1 MKLNNLNF
9 QLIRIFKNKE
19 VIEIL
24 NKRYL
29 EISKVLDFYY
39 DKSNDITKKIIINEI
54 VHFRSNIE
62 NYRSIFLINDGIF
75 MVQNNK
81 ISIIL
86 INDDINKDLNSKI
99 LKKNNSFK
107 IDNIEMDKYIEK
119 ILKNKTYVVY
129 SDKDDI
135 IEIKDSIISNIFEIS
150 NPVYLKMIKLYESL
164 VSIMIKNKSMKWDDY
179 NNFISNFY
187 SDNSMIKEISNIY
200 IDKEAEIWLTTN
212 LNLLKQT
219 SYTHISPNKILQ
231 SIHDNDS
238 SIKYIIN
245 IYNDKIV
252 LKSKVI
258 DFVEEELNLI
268 LKDVRKKVKI
278 FNNRKFYLKSIN
290 INNSTYLISDYSS
303 TKDIFNILKKL
314 EHGDW
319 TLVYKFKK

>member
-1 MKLNNLNF
+1 
-9 QLIRIFKNKE
+9 
-19 VIEIL
+19 
-24 NKRYL
+24 
-29 EISKVLDFYY
+29 
-39 DKSNDITKKIIINEI
+39 
-54 VHFRSNIE
+54 
-62 NYRSIFLINDGIF
+62 
-75 MVQNNK
+75 
-81 ISIIL
+81 
-86 INDDINKDLNSKI
+86 
-99 LKKNNSFK
+99 
-107 IDNIEMDKYIEK
+107 MDKYIEK